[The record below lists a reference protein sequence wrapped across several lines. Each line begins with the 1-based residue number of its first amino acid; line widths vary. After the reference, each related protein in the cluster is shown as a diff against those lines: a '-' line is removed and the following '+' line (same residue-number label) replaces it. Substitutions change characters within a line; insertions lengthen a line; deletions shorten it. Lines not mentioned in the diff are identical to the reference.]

1 MLLTCFYIPWFTLA
15 FVAIILI
22 VIVID
27 WTMHHGVK
35 ETKRLDN
42 QLKAPV
48 IHHITSSM
56 AGIVTIRA
64 FQKEEV
70 FLQRFNRFLNTSTSA
85 DSLFRLST
93 RWFMWRMETMALVAI
108 TLTSV
113 FCVGF
118 KVNRRIEVFCFN
130 THYFIL
136 FQSFVSPAV
145 AGLVMINV
153 FQAAV
158 AVPFVMQLKAAF
170 LAYINSLERNFQYIL
185 VCPRRHLPR
194 WRREEGDK
202 AGQRWVAL
210 GWRQSASDTGPSCH
224 LCSGVCPSTL
234 VSACS

>member
-70 FLQRFNRFLNTSTSA
+70 FMERYIFKAVIIRDLDQTAPGF
-85 DSLFRLST
+85 SL
-93 RWFMWRMETMALVAI
+93 
-108 TLTSV
+108 
-113 FCVGF
+113 C
-118 KVNRRIEVFCFN
+118 
-130 THYFIL
+130 
-136 FQSFVSPAV
+136 
-145 AGLVMINV
+145 
-153 FQAAV
+153 
-158 AVPFVMQLKAAF
+158 
-170 LAYINSLERNFQYIL
+170 
-185 VCPRRHLPR
+185 
-194 WRREEGDK
+194 
-202 AGQRWVAL
+202 
-210 GWRQSASDTGPSCH
+210 
-224 LCSGVCPSTL
+224 
-234 VSACS
+234 

>member
-1 MLLTCFYIPWFTLA
+1 MLTCFYIPWFTVA
-15 FVAIILI
+15 FLFI
-22 VIVID
+22 VLSVVLID

-93 RWFMWRMETMALVAI
+93 RWFMWRMETMALVAV

-113 FCVGF
+113 FCVAF
-118 KVNRRIEVFCFN
+118 KVGRASSLISLCVCVLSTDCDRRSR
-130 THYFIL
+130 T
-136 FQSFVSPAV
+136 
-145 AGLVMINV
+145 
-153 FQAAV
+153 
-158 AVPFVMQLKAAF
+158 
-170 LAYINSLERNFQYIL
+170 
-185 VCPRRHLPR
+185 CPRR
-194 WRREEGDK
+194 WR
-202 AGQRWVAL
+202 AWS
-210 GWRQSASDTGPSCH
+210 W
-224 LCSGVCPSTL
+224 
-234 VSACS
+234 